1 MATFNPSKQNVRN
14 WLLYE
19 YLRGSTATLAAT
31 NINDINKAAINIR
44 QAQEWFARFRSG
56 DFNLNDHE
64 RSGRPSTTDDALLEE
79 LINSDPRL
87 TTEQIQIL
95 NRTNTLGCS
104 ATTVKTHL
112 HMIGKSYKAGVWVP
126 HELTEKNKAVRQS
139 VCQAL
144 ILKNNSDPF
153 LQRIVTGDEK
163 WIQYHNPKRQKQLLN
178 PGEIPIPTPKPG
190 LHPKKAMLCI
200 WWDCR
205 GVIYWEL
212 LGSNQT
218 IDSNKYCDCWVF
230 YI

>member
-87 TTEQIQIL
+87 TTEQMS
-95 NRTNTLGCS
+95 NTLGCS

-163 WIQYHNPKRQKQLLN
+163 WIQYHNPKRQKQWLN
-178 PGEIPIPTPKPG
+178 PGETPIPTPKPG